1 MAGWAVSEV
10 SPTAF
15 ACKWGNG
22 RARPEEV
29 AWAVSQAGHP
39 ARSASLD
46 PRQDHKYD
54 PGVGHLTAYPEGSPR
69 HPSSPAMHSAAS
81 SAALWV
87 AVMMDLSRA
96 QLADARRL
104 DWAVS
109 RFRTLAGVHYDSD
122 NRVGLSIGQ
131 EVIARR
137 LPDFLAQFG
146 ADRDAVRRKIEQV
159 RTDWSTYTGFE

>member
-29 AWAVSQAGHP
+29 AWAVSQGN
-39 ARSASLD
+39 L
-46 PRQDHKYD
+46 
-54 PGVGHLTAYPEGSPR
+54 PGVPASIRTKITNMTLVSATDFTAYPEGSPR
-69 HPSSPAMHSAAS
+69 HPSYPAMHSAAS